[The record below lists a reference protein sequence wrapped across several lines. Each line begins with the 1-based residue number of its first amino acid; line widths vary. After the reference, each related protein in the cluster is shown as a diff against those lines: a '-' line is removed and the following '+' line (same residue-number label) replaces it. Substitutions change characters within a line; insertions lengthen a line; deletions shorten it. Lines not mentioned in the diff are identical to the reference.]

1 MSYQSTSQPTLIG
14 KPASN
19 TVTIDYDQ
27 VQQLFLSKQEKY
39 PFSAEKLLQML
50 NSRAKEDR
58 VQATGTRVYVHV
70 EDVHCVLTHR
80 AVQTLSTDYQRRR
93 DWQIEYPF
101 VSQLFPASLPP
112 RSHCLPLKG

>member
-27 VQQLFLSKQEKY
+27 AQQLFLSKQEKY

-50 NSRAKEDR
+50 NNRTKEDR
-58 VQATGTRVYVHV
+58 VQATGTRVYIHV
-70 EDVHCVLTHR
+70 EDVHCILTHR
-80 AVQTLSTDYQRRR
+80 AVQTLSTDYRRRR
-93 DWQIEYPF
+93 DWQVEYPF
-101 VSQLFPASLPP
+101 VSQLFSTSLP
-112 RSHCLPLKG
+112 RCLRRLP